1 MDGCYWLSLL
11 LVAVIFHS
19 MNVSITVVVQV
30 LDLSPGEVEIV
41 REKLHVFA
49 QNGFDI
55 REVGNGQLAL
65 AAVPFSKNVT
75 FSKDDVLELVGLLS
89 NDGGGMNSQAMFSLG
104 SNTPSGLPL
113 HRPSK

>member
-1 MDGCYWLSLL
+1 M
-11 LVAVIFHS
+11 I
-19 MNVSITVVVQV
+19 VQV

-55 REVGNGQLAL
+55 REMGNGQLSL

-89 NDGGGMNSQAMFSLG
+89 NDGGGMKSQAMFTLG
-104 SNTPSGLPL
+104 SNTPSALPW